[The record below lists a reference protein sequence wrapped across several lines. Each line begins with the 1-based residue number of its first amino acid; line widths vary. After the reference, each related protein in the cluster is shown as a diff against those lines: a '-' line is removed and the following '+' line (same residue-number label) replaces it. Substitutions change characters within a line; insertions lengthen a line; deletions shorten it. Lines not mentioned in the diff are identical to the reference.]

1 MTAEVWYGRKPR
13 PAHLQRALI
22 DLLDRLGPHA
32 EQFVLLSSFRLVPQ
46 HDDIALV
53 VIKRDAIFIAEVCGT
68 HDPIVGKRDGA
79 WCALKPDGARIPLN
93 AGRLNPFRQV
103 QTHYGDLRDWLI
115 AHRAEVLATGLR
127 SQPADFADLFSYVV
141 LYPDIPPGSCLEV
154 GEWPV
159 QIVSLSKFLTALTL
173 RSSPHINLSPQ
184 QIGAFPRLL
193 GLEQSMPTAP
203 LGHPRRNTVKLEP
216 DWQPPRVAAL
226 VALGHEF
233 SAPMIRLQNSAVLHV
248 GRDEDNEV
256 IIRHPAVSRHHA
268 ELRRE
273 EGRWLVRDLGSDN
286 GTYISLTGD
295 PNNECAISQSPQVLV
310 NRAVVRFGPAA
321 YLVSL

>member
-1 MTAEVWYGRKPR
+1 VVRTKP
-13 PAHLQRALI
+13 PAHLQQALI
-22 DLLDRLGPHA
+22 DLLDRLSAHA
-32 EQFVLLSSFRLVPQ
+32 EQFVLLSSFHLVHQ

-53 VIKRDAIFIAEVCGT
+53 VLKRDAIFIAEVCGVR
-68 HDPIVGKRDGA
+68 DPIAGKRDGA
-79 WCALKPDGARIPLN
+79 WFALKPDGAHIPLN

-103 QTHYGDLRDWLI
+103 QTHYGDWRDWLF
-115 AHRAEVLATGLR
+115 AHSAEVLASGPR
-127 SQPADFADLFSYVV
+127 AQPADFADLFSYVV
-141 LYPDIPPGSCLEV
+141 LYPDIPPGSRLEV
-154 GEWPV
+154 GDWPV
-159 QIVSLSKFLTALTL
+159 QVVGLSKFLAALAL

-184 QIGAFPRLL
+184 QIYTIPRLL
-193 GLEQSMPTAP
+193 GLERAMPTAP
-203 LGHPRRNTVKLEP
+203 PVHPRRSTIKLDP

-233 SAPMIRLQNSAVLHV
+233 SAPIIRLQNSTVLHV

-286 GTYISLTGD
+286 GTFISLNGD
-295 PNNECAISQSPQVLV
+295 PNNESAISQSPQVLV
-310 NRAVVRFGPAA
+310 DRAVVRFGPAA